1 MIGNRTSAA
10 ENAEEQQPEIT
21 PTIFITQ
28 KLKKNESIK
37 LGGEFTEEPINERRG
52 CMRVKN

>member
-10 ENAEEQQPEIT
+10 ENAEEQPPEIT

-28 KLKKNESIK
+28 KLKKNEAIK
-37 LGGEFTEEPINERRG
+37 LGGEFTEEPINERRRY
-52 CMRVKN
+52 M